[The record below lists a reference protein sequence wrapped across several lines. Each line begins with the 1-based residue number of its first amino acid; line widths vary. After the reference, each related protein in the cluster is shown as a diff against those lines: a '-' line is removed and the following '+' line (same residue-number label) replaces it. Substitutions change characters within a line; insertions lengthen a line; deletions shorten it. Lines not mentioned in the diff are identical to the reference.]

1 MDVIAANASGI
12 MSPGVVF
19 ALLFQA
25 KINHDTLADD
35 LENDGKTWVE
45 TNDYCLKH
53 LPPSVRDNLKTNK
66 SMRQGYTNMF
76 LHIAECLKAKLAPT
90 TENVLSVS

>member
-1 MDVIAANASGI
+1 MA
-12 MSPGVVF
+12 F
-19 ALLFQA
+19 ALLFRA

-35 LENDGKTWVE
+35 LENDGKTLIE
-45 TNDYCLKH
+45 MNDYCLKH

-66 SMRQGYTNMF
+66 SMRQGYTNVF